1 MVLACRSLRSRVR
14 FPLSRLACAQVAA
27 DEIRKQR
34 KVTVVI
40 LTSQQNAAMLM
51 AMSLRG
57 KQTAMKAAPTKKPL
71 IRIAV
76 VESDP
81 LRFAGFHA
89 LFDSEPDFE
98 LISASLPDIGAQQ
111 NIDLVLLGNCH
122 NLHDVM
128 SCLKAPRPQLR
139 IIVTGSGMD
148 EQTILKAIAAGAKG
162 YVDAAASP
170 VDFVQAIRIVSRGS
184 VWVPRR
190 VLSMFIERIS
200 NSPRRIFPTD
210 QVAFTDRE
218 TQVLKMLVEGR
229 SNKEIGTP
237 LGIGERTVKA
247 HVAKLM
253 RKVGVENRVALTVH
267 AITHSLVSLH

>member
-1 MVLACRSLRSRVR
+1 
-14 FPLSRLACAQVAA
+14 
-27 DEIRKQR
+27 
-34 KVTVVI
+34 
-40 LTSQQNAAMLM
+40 
-51 AMSLRG
+51 
-57 KQTAMKAAPTKKPL
+57 MKAAPTKKPL

-111 NIDLVLLGNCH
+111 NIDLVLLGNH
-122 NLHDVM
+122 HGQNLLDVM
-128 SCLKAPRPQLR
+128 SCLKAPRSQLR

-148 EQTILKAIAAGAKG
+148 EQTILTAIASGAKG

-170 VDFVQAIRIVSRGS
+170 ADFVQAIRIVSRGS
-184 VWVPRR
+184 VWAPRR
-190 VLSMFIERIS
+190 VLSMFIERIG
-200 NSPRRIFPTD
+200 NAPRRIFPAD

-218 TQVLKMLVEGR
+218 KQVLKMLVEGR
-229 SNKEIGTP
+229 SNKEIGAP
-237 LGIGERTVKA
+237 LGIRERTVKA

-267 AITHSLVSLH
+267 AITHSLVSPH